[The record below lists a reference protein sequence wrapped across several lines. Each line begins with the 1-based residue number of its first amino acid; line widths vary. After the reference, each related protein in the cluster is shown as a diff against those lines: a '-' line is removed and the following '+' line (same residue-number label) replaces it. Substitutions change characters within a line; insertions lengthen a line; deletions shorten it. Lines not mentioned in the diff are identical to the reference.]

1 MNEENH
7 KPLTCERCKEFALQI
22 ARVFPS
28 EEHLRNKKYMQSLGL
43 SFLEGDRFEG
53 DPVTNIAVWPGKN
66 NANRKFSEYWFCC
79 PAHPNCGHEYE
90 EYEHEIENEEEDE
103 ISEIFR
109 EGRIRDAKQRLI
121 TDERY
126 RQNEEANEERI
137 TLERKYGPITKAD
150 VFLNGV
156 WEEPTCSSDSES
168 SEEWLANYISWKNK
182 TLKIF

>member
-7 KPLTCERCKEFALQI
+7 KPLACEKCKEFALQI

-28 EEHLRNKKYMQSLGL
+28 EKHLHNKNYMQGLGL
-43 SFLEGDRFEG
+43 SFVGGDQFEG
-53 DPVTNIAVWPGKN
+53 DPVTTTAVWPGKN
-66 NANRKFSEYWFCC
+66 NANRKFREYWFCC

-90 EYEHEIENEEEDE
+90 EYEIESEEEDE

-109 EGRIRDAKQRLI
+109 EGKNRDAKRRLV

-126 RQNEEANEERI
+126 KQNEEANEERI
-137 TLERKYGPITKAD
+137 RLERKYGPITKSD
-150 VFLNGV
+150 VFFNGV
-156 WEEPTCSSDSES
+156 WEEPTCSHEPEF
-168 SEEWLANYISWKNK
+168 SEEWLANYISWKYK